1 MTIKVIY
8 DKIME
13 MLNNLTIVDNESLK
27 KQGKQTK
34 KKENENFYNSCSII
48 VKDGVNDKCV
58 NIKLFNNGKITMTGS
73 KKESAG
79 YNACCI
85 LLNEL
90 KKINQNIFPFP
101 LDVTEV
107 DACKLVAKDII
118 KQFNNIDICV
128 FGTGMHDPKS
138 EKKFNLDKI
147 REIMEVNYFGTM
159 NSINSIYDYFSEKK
173 NGQIS
178 IISSV
183 AGYRGLPAAGAY
195 CASKSA
201 LTSFAES
208 LNFDM
213 RMKNVRV
220 SLISP
225 GFIKTPMTD
234 QNDFPMPM
242 IKTPEF
248 AADEIYKGLVIKKS
262 FEIHFPKA
270 FTYFLKFLQMLPS
283 SLYFK
288 LVARGM
294 KKIDY

>member
-1 MTIKVIY
+1 MEEKKVIWITGASSGIG
-8 DKIME
+8 KAVAIKFAK
-13 MLNNLTIVDNESLK
+13 NGWIVAASARR
-27 KQGKQTK
+27 
-34 KKENENFYNSCSII
+34 EN
-48 VKDGVNDKCV
+48 
-58 NIKLFNNGKITMTGS
+58 
-73 KKESAG
+73 
-79 YNACCI
+79 

-90 KKINQNIFPFP
+90 KEINENIYPFP
-101 LDVTEV
+101 LDVT
-107 DACKLVAKDII
+107 DIDKCKLIATNII
-118 KQFNNIDICV
+118 NQFRNIDICL

-138 EKKFNLDKI
+138 EKKFNLEKV

-195 CASKSA
+195 CASKAA

-213 RMKNVRV
+213 QMKNVRV
-220 SLISP
+220 SLVSP

-242 IKTPEF
+242 IKSPEF
-248 AADEIYKGLVIKKS
+248 AANEIYKGLTVKRG

-270 FTYFLKFLQMLPS
+270 FTYFLKFLQILPS
-283 SLYFK
+283 GIYFK
-288 LVARGM
+288 LVSKGM

>member
-1 MTIKVIY
+1 MT
-8 DKIME
+8 E
-13 MLNNLTIVDNESLK
+13 
-27 KQGKQTK
+27 
-34 KKENENFYNSCSII
+34 
-48 VKDGVNDKCV
+48 
-58 NIKLFNNGKITMTGS
+58 
-73 KKESAG
+73 
-79 YNACCI
+79 
-85 LLNEL
+85 
-90 KKINQNIFPFP
+90 KKIIWITGASSGIGKALAIKFAEKGWTVAASARRENLLEDLNKFNPNIYSFP
-101 LDVTEV
+101 LDVTEIEN
-107 DACKLVAKDII
+107 CKLIANKII
-118 KQFNNIDICV
+118 EKFGGIDICV

-138 EKKFNLDKI
+138 EKSFNLNKI

-159 NSINSIYDYFSEKK
+159 NSINSIYEYFSEKK

-195 CASKSA
+195 CASKAA
-201 LTSFAES
+201 LTSYAES

-213 RMKNVRV
+213 QMKNVKV

-242 IKTPEF
+242 IKSPEF
-248 AADEIYKGLVIKKS
+248 AANEIFKGLTEKKS

-270 FTYFLKFLQMLPS
+270 FTYFLKFLQILPS
-283 SLYFK
+283 SIYFK
-288 LVARGM
+288 LVSKGM